1 MHLPYR
7 VASSKFEILDRSL
20 MAREVDVKSLR
31 KNLSKAKKKKQQ
43 FASGKRRHKVFEIG
57 DMVPIKLQPYRQ
69 TSKCR

>member
-31 KNLSKAKKKKQQ
+31 KNLSKAKKKKATICQWKEETQ
-43 FASGKRRHKVFEIG
+43 SI
-57 DMVPIKLQPYRQ
+57 
-69 TSKCR
+69 